1 MRNLILF
8 VLAAI
13 FCTMFCYSP
22 GGITLYKIDRTL
34 INLTSDTL
42 SVEGTG
48 IKPFKI
54 IPANDTFSYF
64 ISHLNFYGSGGMI
77 GADGLEYLGDT
88 LRISK
93 NAASPPAMYDTCKTL
108 IIPFD
113 TSKYGYWQEF
123 PQHISEYVLYSD
135 TIRILD
141 SMLSTCGGTIIIHE

>member
-1 MRNLILF
+1 L
-8 VLAAI
+8 
-13 FCTMFCYSP
+13 S
-22 GGITLYKIDRTL
+22 IDS
-34 INLTSDTL
+34 I

-48 IKPFKI
+48 IKPSKI

-64 ISHLNFYGSGGMI
+64 ISIKNYYTSGGMI
-77 GADGLEYLGDT
+77 GRDGLEYLGDT
-88 LRISK
+88 LIISK

-113 TSKYGYWQEF
+113 TSKYGYWEDF
-123 PQHISEYVLYSD
+123 PRDINESVLYSD